1 MYFIPFICNLF
12 GEGVDE
18 LMSVESLEFDLNS
31 IRVATD
37 NFSDANKLGQGGFG
51 AVYKVVKTRYMEKK
65 NNILNSNFE
74 IPLG

>member
-12 GEGVDE
+12 CEGVDE

-74 IPLG
+74 IPLR

>member
-12 GEGVDE
+12 CEGVDE

-65 NNILNSNFE
+65 NNILNFNFE
-74 IPLG
+74 IPLR

>member
-1 MYFIPFICNLF
+1 MYFIPFISNLF
-12 GEGVDE
+12 CEGVDE

-37 NFSDANKLGQGGFG
+37 NFSNANKLEQGGFG

-74 IPLG
+74 IPLR

>member
-12 GEGVDE
+12 CEGVDE

-31 IRVATD
+31 IRVVTD

-51 AVYKVVKTRYMEKK
+51 AVYKVVKTRYMKKK

-74 IPLG
+74 IPLR

>member
-12 GEGVDE
+12 CEGVDE
-18 LMSVESLEFDLNS
+18 LMSVDSLEFDLNS

-37 NFSDANKLGQGGFG
+37 NFSDANKMGQGGFG

-74 IPLG
+74 IPLR